1 MLTGRDAA
9 LCCVQTAVLGD
20 VSASGELLAMT
31 QVGDLDVDMVE
42 YAKITSL
49 IVPQNAV
56 DRFVQSGRRHRNT
69 SYYGAQDIW
78 EAIWS
83 VGHAR
88 ACMSDMYICV

>member
-1 MLTGRDAA
+1 
-9 LCCVQTAVLGD
+9 
-20 VSASGELLAMT
+20 MT